1 MAHRVTRREVAAR
14 AGTSPAVVSYV
25 LNGGPR
31 PVSDGTR
38 ARVLAAID
46 ELGYR
51 PNSIA
56 RSLRTQKSMTIGLIV
71 PDTSNPFFGEA
82 SRAIEDAAY
91 RQGYMVVLGNA
102 TENEERQSSYIRA
115 LVDQR
120 VDGLII
126 LPQYGTRSWVADI
139 RDSGVACVVLDRPDA
154 DLTFAAVGADNV
166 AGAALAVTHLAETHG
181 RSRIACIAGPADEGP
196 MDERVAGWSEAM
208 DRAGLDTHGLLHR
221 GGFHRS
227 DGLAMVDTLVAQGD
241 PFDAIFAT
249 SDEQAFGVLRALY
262 DRGLSVPDD
271 VAVVGFDGVDS
282 GRSVIPS
289 LTTLQRPFAR
299 LGEIA
304 VELLLAADPADP
316 ALTRLPVTLAI
327 GESCGCTPNV
337 RGERRARD

>member
-1 MAHRVTRREVAAR
+1 MAHRVTRRDVAAR

-154 DLTFAAVGADNV
+154 DLTFPAVGADNV
-166 AGAALAVTHLAETHG
+166 AGAARAVTHLAETHG
-181 RSRIACIAGPADEGP
+181 RSRIACIAGPVDQGP
-196 MDERVAGWSEAM
+196 MDERVAGWSQGMAQ
-208 DRAGLDTHGLLHR
+208 AGLDTHGLLHR

-227 DGLAMVDTLVAQGD
+227 DGLAMVGTLVDQGN

-304 VELLLAADPADP
+304 VELLLAADPVDP
-316 ALTRLPVTLAI
+316 VLTRLPVTLAI

-337 RGERRARD
+337 RVERRVRG